1 MLWVEFIDAFGNPN
15 LAFTTLFTSWPV
27 RLNSLAVAIL
37 GSYTRAYFCYR
48 LYFISKA
55 RWAVALVASTD
66 VLALSFV
73 TFALYLRSKNADN
86 IGVLLYYTLH
96 FSVVFAGDMLL
107 TLLTAF
113 FLTRTK
119 KEVLPRSHGIIN
131 ALIWLT
137 FETAAPSAICSLINL
152 VVSQLP
158 TYFQLLAASNEVLP
172 KLYAVS
178 MMWSLNAR
186 QELRSLPWGNRST
199 LSYINS
205 GNRPKLNTK
214 GLQVETVHRDE
225 FELRQYSRSSGVQT
239 HKDTHADNND
249 NPKYPN
255 HVY

>member
-1 MLWVEFIDAFGNPN
+1 
-15 LAFTTLFTSWPV
+15 
-27 RLNSLAVAIL
+27 
-37 GSYTRAYFCYR
+37 
-48 LYFISKA
+48 
-55 RWAVALVASTD
+55 
-66 VLALSFV
+66 
-73 TFALYLRSKNADN
+73 
-86 IGVLLYYTLH
+86 
-96 FSVVFAGDMLL
+96 MLL

-137 FETAAPSAICSLINL
+137 FETAAPSAIWYVEVKMEVLDIDSFPHSSLINL

-158 TYFQLLAASNEVLP
+158 KYFQLLAGTNEVLP

-205 GNRPKLNTK
+205 GNKSRLNTK
-214 GLQVETVHRDE
+214 GLQVEAVSL
-225 FELRQYSRSSGVQT
+225 FLLQ
-239 HKDTHADNND
+239 
-249 NPKYPN
+249 
-255 HVY
+255 